1 MPKEYSRVKR
11 VASEIQKIVSQLIF
25 NEINDPDLGMI
36 TVNDVEV
43 SRDFSYAKVYVTS
56 LNPKNEHEHCISI
69 LNQAAPY
76 LRHCLGKQIKIRLTP
91 ELRFVYDK
99 SAVEGAK
106 IESLINSL

>member
-43 SRDFSYAKVYVTS
+43 SRD
-56 LNPKNEHEHCISI
+56 
-69 LNQAAPY
+69 
-76 LRHCLGKQIKIRLTP
+76 
-91 ELRFVYDK
+91 
-99 SAVEGAK
+99 
-106 IESLINSL
+106 LI